1 MRIAAKVGSLLKS
14 RAGKLLI
21 AGAVTLAAAG
31 ALAVWIIPATRAAG
45 TSPKVVVIGFDGAD
59 PGLVRQYMAE
69 GRMPNLQRLAKEG
82 AFNNLTVTNPPQ
94 TPVSW
99 GAFITGL
106 NPGRNHVFDFLTR
119 DPKTYKPHF
128 ALMEEG
134 SKTLLLGRWNRW
146 VFPPFLLAIWLGAVA
161 AIFKLR
167 RKPIMAWSYVALTL
181 VGFAIASLLFV
192 FIVIYLPIR
201 TPWPINHLEG
211 KPFWQ
216 VAAEAGKRC
225 IVIRMPD
232 TFPAAPY
239 PEGRLVAG
247 LGVPDI
253 RGRVGTPYIFT
264 TDPALTGGDNEFSV
278 DIVAVSEYDPQPITA
293 TIQGPFNKPFYEY
306 AVDDT
311 SVGATDPQVA
321 QRAKEKCQERL
332 KNEGV
337 KPTIDLPLKLSWGD
351 NSCTYEVQ
359 GQRGTLAPG
368 QWSPWVTLDFAFNP
382 LIHIKGMA
390 RFYLI
395 KSSPQLQLYMSPIHF
410 SPDDENVPICYPSDY
425 SKKLMKRFGPFK
437 TMGWAVDTWTIS
449 SNLAGEDQFLSDM
462 NQTVDAFE
470 KIMNGTIADKDWDL
484 YVFYYEFTD
493 RIAHVLWRYMDPK
506 HPMYD
511 AAKAPQY
518 QEEMRKA
525 YERMDKIVGE
535 AMEKMPKDATLIVLS
550 DHGFASF
557 RRAVNYNRWL
567 VDNGYMTLKADT
579 GVMTLQDL
587 FDDNR
592 LLFKNVD
599 WSKTKVYALGLG
611 NLYINLKGR
620 EREGIVNPGAE
631 YDAIVKDL
639 KEKLPRI
646 VDPKDGSNPVK
657 AVYTRDEMYK
667 GYDPDLTADLRVS
680 NTPGYRVSWQTS
692 LGGVPEALLEDNL
705 KAWSGDHCS
714 MDPSFV
720 PGMFFCNRPIEKE
733 PNMLDMAPSVLG
745 LLGVPLPKGLEGAP
759 IVKEAKQ

>member
-1 MRIAAKVGSLLKS
+1 MWIAAKVSSLLKS
-14 RAGKLLI
+14 RSGKLLI
-21 AGAVTLAAAG
+21 AGAATLAAACP
-31 ALAVWIIPATRAAG
+31 LAVWVIPANRAAG

-69 GRMPNLQRLAKEG
+69 GRLPNLQKLAKEG
-82 AFNNLTVTNPPQ
+82 TFNDLTVTNPPQ

-99 GAFITGL
+99 GAFI
-106 NPGRNHVFDFLTR
+106 TR

-146 VFPPFLLAIWLGAVA
+146 VFPPLLLAIWLGAA
-161 AIFKLR
+161 AVIFKIR

-181 VGFAIASLLFV
+181 VGFALSAGLFT
-192 FIVIYLPIR
+192 FIVVYLPIR
-201 TPWPINHLEG
+201 LPWPINHLQG

-216 VAAEAGKRC
+216 VAAEAGKKC

-278 DIVAVSEYDPQPITA
+278 DIVPVSEYDPQPITA

-306 AVDDT
+306 AVDD
-311 SVGATDPQVA
+311 SSDGATDPAVVKHA
-321 QRAKEKCQERL
+321 REKCQETL
-332 KNEGV
+332 AKEGV
-337 KPTIDLPLKLSWGD
+337 KPTIDLPLKLSWD
-351 NSCTYEVQ
+351 DKSCTYDVQ

-382 LIHIKGMA
+382 LIHVKGMA

-395 KSSPQLQLYMSPIHF
+395 KSAPQLQLYMSPIHF

-484 YVFYYEFTD
+484 YV
-493 RIAHVLWRYMDPK
+493 YMDPK

-525 YERMDKIVGE
+525 YERMDTIVGE

-550 DHGFASF
+550 DHGFTSF

-579 GVMTLQDL
+579 GVRTLQDL

-599 WSKTKVYALGLG
+599 WSKTRVYGLGLG

-639 KEKLPRI
+639 KEKLPQI
-646 VDPKDGSNPVK
+646 VDPKDGSHPVK

-714 MDPSFV
+714 LDPSFV
-720 PGMFFCNRPIEKE
+720 PGMFFCNRPIVNE
-733 PNMLDMAPSVLG
+733 PNILDMAPSVLG
-745 LLGVPLPKGLEGAP
+745 LLGVPVPNALEGRP
-759 IVKEAKQ
+759 IVMESYN